1 MRHRGHHL
9 LGFDIKSCAPALI
22 PRIPALLRTIAKRRA
37 RSKIPDWSSLYYH
50 ARSQRPLKFLF
61 KSSGHDLLSWRIGI
75 LLEPIPFPNVVV
87 SNFCSFSNDVRLA
100 MSWCHSVVVAAV
112 TTHHQI
118 TATHVHLQY
127 TLRTLLLLL
136 LLLLILRGKE
146 MSTNRS
152 IKCNPL
158 AVSTMPLISPGF
170 NAKAASS
177 NSFCMSPRPK

>member
-1 MRHRGHHL
+1 ML
-9 LGFDIKSCAPALI
+9 PVSSI
-22 PRIPALLRTIAKRRA
+22 PRIPPLLRTIAKRRA
-37 RSKIPDWSSLYYH
+37 RSRTPDLSSFLHCH

-61 KSSGHDLLSWRIGI
+61 IRGSGHDLLSWRIGI
-75 LLEPIPFPNVVV
+75 LLEPVPFPDVVV
-87 SNFCSFSNDVRLA
+87 SNFCSFTNDVRLA
-100 MSWCHSVVVAAV
+100 SDWCHH
-112 TTHHQI
+112 TPPDQM

-127 TLRTLLLLL
+127 TLRFFLF
-136 LLLLILRGKE
+136 LLIFRGKE